1 VVEVGGLARTDPDAF
16 AAEFEEL
23 VGRLRTAIP
32 EHPSPDSPTTDSPTT
47 DSPTTDSP
55 TTDSPTTE
63 RQ

>member
-47 DSPTTDSP
+47 DSPTT
-55 TTDSPTTE
+55 E